1 MNNANL
7 KFLDGVISHAR
18 VGKKKHHF
26 KYKYISAFV
35 ENVFDLKSK
44 TFNQINSKILHFET
58 GYTDLSERVIEEIGN
73 FVKKRDIKQSECQI
87 NLLRIPNIGFIKS
100 FNPVCFWF
108 LEANQKCKFFI
119 AEVKNTFYED
129 QIYIIENEGKS
140 ISQNVWLE
148 VKKNMY
154 VSPFAEK
161 SGFYKF
167 NISVDPFNIK
177 IHQYNSE
184 KKAEIVTSLNGQ
196 IRKSEEISKPIFY
209 YCLFLNSLLV
219 LIRIHKQAFVLWI
232 KKFKIFPHGDS
243 GYDN

>member
-1 MNNANL
+1 MSNANL
-7 KFLDGVISHAR
+7 KFFDGVVSHAR

-26 KYKYISAFV
+26 NYKYLSAFI
-35 ENVFDLKSK
+35 ENVFDLKSN
-44 TFNQINSKILHFET
+44 TFNRINSKLFSFDKK
-58 GYTDLSERVIEEIGN
+58 YTNLSGRVIEEIRR
-73 FVKKRDIKQSECQI
+73 FLEKKNIKHSECQI

-108 LEANQKCKFFI
+108 LEANQICKFFI
-119 AEVKNTFYED
+119 AEVKNTFHED
-129 QIYIIENEGKS
+129 QIYIIENDGKN
-140 ISQNVWLE
+140 ISQNIWLE

-167 NISVDPFNIK
+167 NISVNPFNIK

-184 KKAEIVTSLNGQ
+184 KKAEIITSLRGK
-196 IRKSEEISKPIFY
+196 ISKSEEVNKLLFY
-209 YCLFLNSLLV
+209 YSLFLNSLLV
-219 LIRIHKQAFVLWI
+219 LTRINLQAFLLWI
-232 KKFKIFPHGDS
+232 KKFKIFPHGGS